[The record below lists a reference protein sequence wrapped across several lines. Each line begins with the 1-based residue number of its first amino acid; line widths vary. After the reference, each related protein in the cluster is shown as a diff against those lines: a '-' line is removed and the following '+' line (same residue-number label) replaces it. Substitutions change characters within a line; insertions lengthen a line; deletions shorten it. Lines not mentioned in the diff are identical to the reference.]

1 MLRKK
6 QKKMS
11 FPHVFSGNPEEL
23 DTRLR
28 HSALPQCEYD
38 NFTFFCTANTVRNIS

>member
-6 QKKMS
+6 QKGLS

-23 DTRLR
+23 D
-28 HSALPQCEYD
+28 
-38 NFTFFCTANTVRNIS
+38 FFRMAMQSTVGADCL